1 MAAVDHLQELAQDTF
16 IDLFEVSGYNPE
28 SSFDKFRFTNHIGI
42 QFANQGYQP
51 IPCQIDSIEYTSDG
65 TQPEPTL
72 SVGDPEGII
81 TDLILLYDNMEGAS
95 VRITRTQKRYL
106 DGQPEAD
113 PTAIVAQANFLIAR
127 REQHIP
133 RELVVFLL
141 ANPIDID
148 GAKTPARI
156 CLRNCVWRYR
166 DPDTCGY
173 NGSARFTLDNRR
185 TLDARQDK
193 CAKSIAACRLRFGE
207 NGVLRHGGFPGL
219 QRRS

>member
-1 MAAVDHLQELAQDTF
+1 MSATSHLQELTQDTF
-16 IDLFEVSGYNPE
+16 IDLFEVSGYNPD
-28 SSFDKFRFTNHIGI
+28 SPFDKFRFTNHVGI
-42 QFANQGYQP
+42 QFANQGYQS
-51 IPCQIDSIEYTSDG
+51 IPSQIDAIEFTSDG

-72 SVGDPEGII
+72 SVGDPDGVI
-81 TDLILLYDNMEGAS
+81 TGLILLYNNMEGAT

-113 PTAIVAQANFLIAR
+113 PTAIVAQADFLIAR

-133 RELVVFLL
+133 REVVVFVL

-173 NGSARFTLDNRR
+173 TGEARFTLANQR
-185 TLDARQDK
+185 TLDASQDK
-193 CAKSIAACRLRFGE
+193 CAKSIAACRLRFGP

>member
-1 MAAVDHLQELAQDTF
+1 MPATARIQELAQDTF
-16 IDLFEVSGYNPE
+16 IDLFAVSGYNPD
-28 SSFDKFRFTNHIGI
+28 STFDTFRFTNHVGV

-51 IPCQIDSIEYTSDG
+51 IPSQIDSIEYTSDG

-72 SVGDPEGII
+72 SIGDPDGVI

-95 VRITRTQKRYL
+95 VKVTRTQKRYL

-113 PTAIVAQANFLIAR
+113 PTAILAQADFLIAR

-133 RELVVFLL
+133 RELVVFVL

-173 NGSARFTLDNRR
+173 AGARRFTLSNQG
-185 TLDARQDK
+185 TLDPAQDK
-193 CAKSIAACRLRFGE
+193 CSKSIAACRLRFGQ
-207 NGVLRHGGFPGL
+207 NAVLPHGGFPGL

>member
-1 MAAVDHLQELAQDTF
+1 MAISENLQDLSQDTF
-16 IDLFEVSGYNPE
+16 IDLFDVSGYNPD
-28 SSFDKFRFTNHIGI
+28 SIFDTFRFTNHVGI
-42 QFANQGYQP
+42 QFGSQGYQP
-51 IPCQIDSIEYTSDG
+51 IPSQIDSIEYTSDG

-95 VRITRTQKRYL
+95 VKVTRTQKRYL
-106 DGQPEAD
+106 DGQPDAD
-113 PTAIVAQANFLIAR
+113 PTAILAQADFLIAR

-133 RELVVFLL
+133 RELVVFIL

-173 NGSARFTLDNRR
+173 TGAARFTLSNVG
-185 TLDARQDK
+185 TLDPAQDK
-193 CAKSIAACRLRFGE
+193 CAKSIAACRLRFGQ
-207 NGVLRHGGFPGL
+207 NAVLPHGGFPGL

>member
-1 MAAVDHLQELAQDTF
+1 MPAVQHLQELAQDTF
-16 IDLFEVSGYNPE
+16 IDLFEVSGYNPD
-28 SSFDKFRFTNHIGI
+28 SPFDKFRFTNHVGI
-42 QFANQGYQP
+42 QFGNKGYQP
-51 IPCQIDSIEYTSDG
+51 IPAQVDSIEFTSDG

-72 SVGDPEGII
+72 SVGDPNGII
-81 TDLILLYDNMEGAS
+81 TGLILLYDNMEGAS

-113 PTAIVAQANFLIAR
+113 PTAIIAHADFLIAR

-133 RELVVFLL
+133 REVVVFVL

-173 NGSARFTLDNRR
+173 SGEARYTLGNQR
-185 TLDARQDK
+185 TLDPKQDK
-193 CAKSIAACRLRFGE
+193 CSKSIAACKLRFGE
-207 NGVLRHGGFPGL
+207 NAVLRYGGFPGL